1 MNVIAILDVG
11 KTNKKLLLFDE
22 QYRVVWERSVTFD
35 SATDED
41 GESCED
47 LGRLTSWIRES
58 LTTASALPDFR
69 IRAVNFSAYGASFVH
84 LGEDGQPVSPL
95 YNYLKAYPE
104 TLRKKFYKSYG
115 GEVTFSMLTASP
127 VLGSLNSGMQLYR
140 IKHQL
145 PDLYASIHCSLHLP
159 QYLSYLL
166 TGKVFSEITSIGCH
180 TNLWN
185 FAQKHY
191 HEWVYREGIIDK
203 LAPIVPSTSVQPLA
217 GGIATEIAGGGPRSI
232 ASGRAAKIVVGVG
245 LHDSS
250 ASMIPYLESFREPFV
265 LISTGTWCITMN
277 PFSDAPLTVAELQ
290 QDCLCYMSYV
300 GRPVKAARLF
310 AGHDHEQQVKRLA
323 EHFHVSPAF
332 AATVAFDQACVA
344 GLREREEQA
353 ARPQT
358 AAPGAVGGPGS
369 AGSPKVRRGATAGG
383 KAGAGKRDGKVA
395 YPLKASVFG
404 ERELAAFDSFEQ
416 AYHRLMMDIMEQQVT
431 STRLVLHDT
440 GVRRIFVDGG
450 FGRNEVYMHLLAA
463 AFPDME
469 VFAAS
474 IPQATAMGAALAIHS
489 HWNKRILP
497 GDIIELKYYK

>member
-11 KTNKKLLLFDE
+11 KTNKKILLFDE
-22 QYRVVWERSVTFD
+22 QYRIVWERSMAFG

-47 LGRLTSWIRES
+47 LGRLTSWVGES
-58 LTTASALPDFR
+58 LTLASALPDIR
-69 IRAVNFSAYGASFVH
+69 IRAVNFSAYGASLVH
-84 LGEDGQPVSPL
+84 LGGDGQPVAPL

-104 TLRKKFYKSYG
+104 ALRKKFYKSYG

-145 PDLYASIHCSLHLP
+145 PELYARIHCSLHLP
-159 QYLSYLL
+159 QYLSWLL
-166 TGKVFSEITSIGCH
+166 TGKAFSEITSIGCH

-185 FAQKHY
+185 FAQQHY
-191 HEWVYREGIIDK
+191 HEWVYREGIIGK
-203 LAPIVPSTSVQPLA
+203 LAPIVPSTSVQLL
-217 GGIATEIAGGGPRSI
+217 GVERATAITGGGARSI
-232 ASGRAAKIVVGVG
+232 ASGRAAEIVAGVG

-250 ASMIPYLESFREPFV
+250 ASIIPYLESFREPFV

-277 PFSDAPLTVAELQ
+277 PFNDEQLTVAELQ
-290 QDCLCYMSYV
+290 QDCLCYMSYL

-323 EHFHVSPAF
+323 DHFQVSPAI
-332 AATVAFDQACVA
+332 AAAVAFDPTCVDL
-344 GLREREEQA
+344 LRAREGQVV
-353 ARPQT
+353 
-358 AAPGAVGGPGS
+358 APGKAGGGS
-369 AGSPKVRRGATAGG
+369 KVRGAATAGG
-383 KAGAGKRDGKVA
+383 KARATNRAGKVA
-395 YPLKASVFG
+395 PPLKVSIFG
-404 ERELAAFDSFEQ
+404 KRELADFDSFEQ
-416 AYHRLMMDIMEQQVT
+416 AYHRLMMDIMEQQVA

-450 FGRNEVYMHLLAA
+450 FGRNQVYMHLLAA

-474 IPQATAMGAALAIHS
+474 IPQATALGAALAIHS